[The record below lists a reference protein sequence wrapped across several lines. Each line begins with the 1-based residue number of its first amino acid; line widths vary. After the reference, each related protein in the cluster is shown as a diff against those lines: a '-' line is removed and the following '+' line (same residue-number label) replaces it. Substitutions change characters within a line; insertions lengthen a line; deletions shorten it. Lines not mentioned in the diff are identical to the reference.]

1 MQESVTINRS
11 YKDRLF
17 KIIFEDKK
25 ELLSL
30 YNALTGKNY
39 QNPDELEINT
49 IDDVIYM
56 HLKNDM
62 SFILDDW
69 QNLFEQQSTF
79 NPNQPLRGFF
89 YFADLYKVKYFGKKI
104 YSTRLLKIPTPQ
116 YIVFYNGTAN
126 MPDRKELRLSD
137 AFQQPTEQPD
147 IEVVAHMLNINY
159 GHNKE
164 LMERCQKLKEY
175 AQFIDI
181 IRHYLRENK
190 QWSNEQ
196 AISKAID
203 DCIKN
208 NILRDIL
215 QKERLRVMASIL
227 SEFDDVNFTYD
238 IGHDIFDN
246 HNYTKL
252 SKLQLKKLNNIHIH
266 NVCNNKDHCEIT
278 PTCDYITQLRDSVK
292 YLKSI
297 NYEKSIVLETGFN
310 NYPGNNYEEKLINYI
325 KSFEKIEDIL
335 KTE

>member
-1 MQESVTINRS
+1 MLESVTINRS

-116 YIVFYNGTAN
+116 YIVFYNGTTS

-137 AFQQPTEQPD
+137 AFQQPTVQPD

-181 IRHYLRENK
+181 IRHYLRENE
-190 QWSNEQ
+190 QWTNEQ

-203 DCIKN
+203 DCIQN

-227 SEFDDVNFTYD
+227 SEFDEVGYKEM
-238 IGHDIFDN
+238 IR
-246 HNYTKL
+246 
-252 SKLQLKKLNNIHIH
+252 Q
-266 NVCNNKDHCEIT
+266 EA
-278 PTCDYITQLRDSVK
+278 
-292 YLKSI
+292 
-297 NYEKSIVLETGFN
+297 YEDA
-310 NYPGNNYEEKLINYI
+310 YEEGHEAGLEEGREQELAHGVKSYI
-325 KSFEKIEDIL
+325 KLAQSIGYAESKIVTMLMQEFNLSEDKASRYIEEFKKEK
-335 KTE
+335 

>member
-1 MQESVTINRS
+1 MQESVSINRT

-116 YIVFYNGTAN
+116 YIVFYNGTTN

-164 LMERCQKLKEY
+164 LMERCRKLKEY

-181 IRHYLRENK
+181 IRHYLKENEH
-190 QWSNEQ
+190 WSNEQ

-203 DCIKN
+203 DCIQN

-227 SEFDDVNFTYD
+227 SEFDEVGYKEM
-238 IGHDIFDN
+238 IR
-246 HNYTKL
+246 
-252 SKLQLKKLNNIHIH
+252 Q
-266 NVCNNKDHCEIT
+266 EA
-278 PTCDYITQLRDSVK
+278 
-292 YLKSI
+292 
-297 NYEKSIVLETGFN
+297 YEDA
-310 NYPGNNYEEKLINYI
+310 YEEGHEAGLEEGREQELAHGVKSYI
-325 KSFEKIEDIL
+325 KLAQSIGYAESKIVTMLMQEFNLSEDQASQYVQ
-335 KTE
+335 KFWKDK

>member
-1 MQESVTINRS
+1 MQESVTINRT

-17 KIIFEDKK
+17 KIIFGGKK

-116 YIVFYNGTAN
+116 YIVFYNGTTN
-126 MPDRKELRLSD
+126 MPDKKELRLSD
-137 AFQQPTEQPD
+137 AFQQPTTQPD

-203 DCIKN
+203 DCIQN

-227 SEFDDVNFTYD
+227 SEFDEVGYKEM
-238 IGHDIFDN
+238 IR
-246 HNYTKL
+246 
-252 SKLQLKKLNNIHIH
+252 Q
-266 NVCNNKDHCEIT
+266 EA
-278 PTCDYITQLRDSVK
+278 
-292 YLKSI
+292 
-297 NYEKSIVLETGFN
+297 YEDA
-310 NYPGNNYEEKLINYI
+310 YEEGHEAGLEEGREQELAHGVKSYI
-325 KSFEKIEDIL
+325 KLAQSIGYAESKIVTMLMQEFNLSEDQASQYVQ
-335 KTE
+335 KFWKDK

>member
-164 LMERCQKLKEY
+164 LMERCRKLKEY

-181 IRHYLRENK
+181 IRHYLKENEH
-190 QWSNEQ
+190 WSNEQ

-203 DCIKN
+203 DCIQN

-227 SEFDDVNFTYD
+227 SEFDEVGYKEM
-238 IGHDIFDN
+238 IR
-246 HNYTKL
+246 
-252 SKLQLKKLNNIHIH
+252 Q
-266 NVCNNKDHCEIT
+266 EA
-278 PTCDYITQLRDSVK
+278 
-292 YLKSI
+292 
-297 NYEKSIVLETGFN
+297 YEDA
-310 NYPGNNYEEKLINYI
+310 YEEGHEAGLEEGREQELAHGVKSYI
-325 KSFEKIEDIL
+325 KLAQSIGYAESKIVTMLMQEFNLSEDQASQYVQ
-335 KTE
+335 KFWKDK

>member
-1 MQESVTINRS
+1 MQESVSINRT

-116 YIVFYNGTAN
+116 YIVFYNGTTS

-175 AQFIDI
+175 AQVIDI
-181 IRHYLRENK
+181 IRHYLKENEH
-190 QWSNEQ
+190 WSNEQ

-227 SEFDDVNFTYD
+227 SEFDEVGYKEMIRQEAYEDAYEDAYEEGVEYGVKTLIEFVQD
-238 IGHDIFDN
+238 IGYSKEDATTLVKQRFH
-246 HNYTKL
+246 L
-252 SKLQLKKLNNIHIH
+252 S
-266 NVCNNKDHCEIT
+266 D
-278 PTCDYITQLRDSVK
+278 DA
-292 YLKSI
+292 I
-297 NYEKSIVLETGFN
+297 NQYMQKFWKN
-310 NYPGNNYEEKLINYI
+310 
-325 KSFEKIEDIL
+325 
-335 KTE
+335 

>member
-1 MQESVTINRS
+1 MQESVTINRT

-30 YNALTGKNY
+30 YNALTSKNY

-137 AFQQPTEQPD
+137 AFQQPTAQPD

-181 IRHYLRENK
+181 IRHYLKENEH
-190 QWSNEQ
+190 WSNEQ

-227 SEFDDVNFTYD
+227 SEFDEVGYKEMIRQEAYEDAYEDAYEEGVEYGVKTLIEFVQD
-238 IGHDIFDN
+238 IGYSKEDATTLVKQRFH
-246 HNYTKL
+246 L
-252 SKLQLKKLNNIHIH
+252 S
-266 NVCNNKDHCEIT
+266 D
-278 PTCDYITQLRDSVK
+278 DA
-292 YLKSI
+292 I
-297 NYEKSIVLETGFN
+297 NQYMQKFWKN
-310 NYPGNNYEEKLINYI
+310 
-325 KSFEKIEDIL
+325 
-335 KTE
+335 

>member
-89 YFADLYKVKYFGKKI
+89 YFADLYKVKYFGKKV

-116 YIVFYNGTAN
+116 YIVFYNGTTS

-137 AFQQPTEQPD
+137 AFQQPTAQPD

-181 IRHYLRENK
+181 IRHYLKENEH
-190 QWSNEQ
+190 WSNEQ

-203 DCIKN
+203 DCIQN

-227 SEFDDVNFTYD
+227 SEFDEVGYKEMIRQEAYEDAYEEAYEEGVEYGVKYGGVKTLIEFVQD
-238 IGHDIFDN
+238 IGYSKEDATTLAKQRFHLSDDVINQYMQKFWKDN
-246 HNYTKL
+246 
-252 SKLQLKKLNNIHIH
+252 
-266 NVCNNKDHCEIT
+266 
-278 PTCDYITQLRDSVK
+278 
-292 YLKSI
+292 
-297 NYEKSIVLETGFN
+297 
-310 NYPGNNYEEKLINYI
+310 
-325 KSFEKIEDIL
+325 
-335 KTE
+335 

>member
-1 MQESVTINRS
+1 MQESVTINRT

-126 MPDRKELRLSD
+126 MPDKKELRLSD
-137 AFQQPTEQPD
+137 AFQQPTAQPD

-164 LMERCQKLKEY
+164 LMERCRKLKEY

-203 DCIKN
+203 DCIQN

-227 SEFDDVNFTYD
+227 SEFDEVGYKEM
-238 IGHDIFDN
+238 IR
-246 HNYTKL
+246 
-252 SKLQLKKLNNIHIH
+252 
-266 NVCNNKDHCEIT
+266 EEA
-278 PTCDYITQLRDSVK
+278 
-292 YLKSI
+292 
-297 NYEKSIVLETGFN
+297 YEDA
-310 NYPGNNYEEKLINYI
+310 YEEAYGKAYGEGEISGMIKLAQNLKLPKSQIITMIKQNYNLSDEEI
-325 KSFEKIEDIL
+325 SEYMQELWKD
-335 KTE
+335 

>member
-1 MQESVTINRS
+1 MQESVTINRT

-17 KIIFEDKK
+17 KIIFEGKK

-116 YIVFYNGTAN
+116 YIVFYNGTTN
-126 MPDRKELRLSD
+126 MPDKKELRLSD

-147 IEVVAHMLNINY
+147 IEVIAHMLNINY

-164 LMERCQKLKEY
+164 LMERCRKLKEY

-227 SEFDDVNFTYD
+227 SEFDEVGYKEMIQD
-238 IGHDIFDN
+238 
-246 HNYTKL
+246 
-252 SKLQLKKLNNIHIH
+252 
-266 NVCNNKDHCEIT
+266 EA
-278 PTCDYITQLRDSVK
+278 
-292 YLKSI
+292 
-297 NYEKSIVLETGFN
+297 
-310 NYPGNNYEEKLINYI
+310 
-325 KSFEKIEDIL
+325 IEDGEIRGSIKLAYKLKLPKPEIIAIL
-335 KTE
+335 RHDYNLSDEEVNQYMQKFWKN

>member
-1 MQESVTINRS
+1 MQESVTINRT

-116 YIVFYNGTAN
+116 YIVFYNGTTS

-137 AFQQPTEQPD
+137 AFQQPTAQPD

-181 IRHYLRENK
+181 IRHYLKENEH
-190 QWSNEQ
+190 WSNEQ

-203 DCIKN
+203 DCIQN

-227 SEFDDVNFTYD
+227 SEFDEVGYKEMIRQEAYEDAYEEAYEEGVEYGVKYGGVKTLIEFVQD
-238 IGHDIFDN
+238 IGYSKEDATTLAKQRFHLSDDVINQYMQKFWKDN
-246 HNYTKL
+246 
-252 SKLQLKKLNNIHIH
+252 
-266 NVCNNKDHCEIT
+266 
-278 PTCDYITQLRDSVK
+278 
-292 YLKSI
+292 
-297 NYEKSIVLETGFN
+297 
-310 NYPGNNYEEKLINYI
+310 
-325 KSFEKIEDIL
+325 
-335 KTE
+335 

>member
-1 MQESVTINRS
+1 MQESVTINRT

-49 IDDVIYM
+49 IDDGIYM

-116 YIVFYNGTAN
+116 YIVFYNGTTN
-126 MPDRKELRLSD
+126 MPDKKELRLSD
-137 AFQQPTEQPD
+137 AFQQPTTQPD

-181 IRHYLRENK
+181 IRHYLKENEH
-190 QWSNEQ
+190 WSNEQ

-227 SEFDDVNFTYD
+227 SEFDEVGYKEMIRQEAYEDAYEDAYEEGVEYGVKTLIEFVQD
-238 IGHDIFDN
+238 IGYSKEDATTLVKQRFH
-246 HNYTKL
+246 L
-252 SKLQLKKLNNIHIH
+252 S
-266 NVCNNKDHCEIT
+266 D
-278 PTCDYITQLRDSVK
+278 DA
-292 YLKSI
+292 I
-297 NYEKSIVLETGFN
+297 NQYMQKFWKN
-310 NYPGNNYEEKLINYI
+310 
-325 KSFEKIEDIL
+325 
-335 KTE
+335 

>member
-1 MQESVTINRS
+1 MQESVTINRT

-17 KIIFEDKK
+17 KIIFEGKK

-116 YIVFYNGTAN
+116 YIVFYNGTTS

-137 AFQQPTEQPD
+137 AFQQPTVQPD

-164 LMERCQKLKEY
+164 LMERCRKLKEY

-203 DCIKN
+203 DCIQN

-227 SEFDDVNFTYD
+227 SEFDEVGYKEM
-238 IGHDIFDN
+238 IR
-246 HNYTKL
+246 
-252 SKLQLKKLNNIHIH
+252 Q
-266 NVCNNKDHCEIT
+266 EA
-278 PTCDYITQLRDSVK
+278 
-292 YLKSI
+292 
-297 NYEKSIVLETGFN
+297 YEDA
-310 NYPGNNYEEKLINYI
+310 YEEGHEAGLEEGREQELAHGVKSYI
-325 KSFEKIEDIL
+325 KLAQSIGYAESKIVTMLMQEFNLSEDQASQYVQ
-335 KTE
+335 KFWKDK

>member
-116 YIVFYNGTAN
+116 YIVFYNGTTS

-164 LMERCQKLKEY
+164 LMERCRKLKEY

-181 IRHYLRENK
+181 IRYYLRENK

-227 SEFDDVNFTYD
+227 SEFDEVGYKEMIRQEAYEDAYEEAYEEGVEYGVKYGGVKTLIEFVQD
-238 IGHDIFDN
+238 IGYSKEDATTLAKQRFHLSDDVINQYMQKFWKDN
-246 HNYTKL
+246 
-252 SKLQLKKLNNIHIH
+252 
-266 NVCNNKDHCEIT
+266 
-278 PTCDYITQLRDSVK
+278 
-292 YLKSI
+292 
-297 NYEKSIVLETGFN
+297 
-310 NYPGNNYEEKLINYI
+310 
-325 KSFEKIEDIL
+325 
-335 KTE
+335 

>member
-1 MQESVTINRS
+1 MQESVSINRT

-116 YIVFYNGTAN
+116 YIVFYNGTTN
-126 MPDRKELRLSD
+126 IPDRKELRLSD

-164 LMERCQKLKEY
+164 LMERCRKLKEY

-203 DCIKN
+203 DCIQN

-227 SEFDDVNFTYD
+227 SEFDEVGYKEM
-238 IGHDIFDN
+238 IR
-246 HNYTKL
+246 
-252 SKLQLKKLNNIHIH
+252 Q
-266 NVCNNKDHCEIT
+266 EA
-278 PTCDYITQLRDSVK
+278 
-292 YLKSI
+292 
-297 NYEKSIVLETGFN
+297 YEDA
-310 NYPGNNYEEKLINYI
+310 YEEGHEAGLEEGREQELAHGVKSYI
-325 KSFEKIEDIL
+325 KLAQSIGYAESKIVTMLMQEFNLSEDQASQYVQ
-335 KTE
+335 KFWKDK

>member
-1 MQESVTINRS
+1 MQESVTINRT

-116 YIVFYNGTAN
+116 YIVFYNGTTN
-126 MPDRKELRLSD
+126 MPDKKELRLSD
-137 AFQQPTEQPD
+137 AFQQPTTQPD

-159 GHNKE
+159 EHNKE
-164 LMERCQKLKEY
+164 LMERCRKLKEY

-181 IRHYLRENK
+181 IRHYLKENEH
-190 QWSNEQ
+190 WSNEQ

-203 DCIKN
+203 DCIQN

-227 SEFDDVNFTYD
+227 SEFDEVGYKEMIQD
-238 IGHDIFDN
+238 
-246 HNYTKL
+246 
-252 SKLQLKKLNNIHIH
+252 
-266 NVCNNKDHCEIT
+266 EA
-278 PTCDYITQLRDSVK
+278 
-292 YLKSI
+292 
-297 NYEKSIVLETGFN
+297 
-310 NYPGNNYEEKLINYI
+310 
-325 KSFEKIEDIL
+325 IEDGEIRGSIKLAYKLKLPKPEIIAIL
-335 KTE
+335 RHDYNLSDEEVNQYMQKFWKN

>member
-116 YIVFYNGTAN
+116 YIVFYNGTTN

-137 AFQQPTEQPD
+137 AFQQPTTQPD

-227 SEFDDVNFTYD
+227 SEFDEVGYKEMIQD
-238 IGHDIFDN
+238 
-246 HNYTKL
+246 
-252 SKLQLKKLNNIHIH
+252 
-266 NVCNNKDHCEIT
+266 EA
-278 PTCDYITQLRDSVK
+278 
-292 YLKSI
+292 
-297 NYEKSIVLETGFN
+297 
-310 NYPGNNYEEKLINYI
+310 
-325 KSFEKIEDIL
+325 IEDGEIRGSIKLAYKLKLPKPEIIAIL
-335 KTE
+335 RHDYNLSDEEVNQYMQKFWKN

>member
-1 MQESVTINRS
+1 MQESVSINRT

-116 YIVFYNGTAN
+116 YIVFYNGTTS

-164 LMERCQKLKEY
+164 LMERCRKLKEY

-203 DCIKN
+203 DCIQN

-227 SEFDDVNFTYD
+227 SEFDEVGYKEM
-238 IGHDIFDN
+238 IR
-246 HNYTKL
+246 
-252 SKLQLKKLNNIHIH
+252 
-266 NVCNNKDHCEIT
+266 E
-278 PTCDYITQLRDSVK
+278 
-292 YLKSI
+292 
-297 NYEKSIVLETGFN
+297 EA
-310 NYPGNNYEEKLINYI
+310 YEEAYGEGEISGMIKLAQNLKLPKSQIITMIKQNYNLSDEEI
-325 KSFEKIEDIL
+325 SEYMQELWKD
-335 KTE
+335 

>member
-116 YIVFYNGTAN
+116 YIVFYNGTAS
-126 MPDRKELRLSD
+126 MPDKKELRLSD

-203 DCIKN
+203 DCIQN

-227 SEFDDVNFTYD
+227 SEFDEVGYKEMIRQEAYEDAYEEAYEEGVEYGVKYGGVKTLIEFVQD
-238 IGHDIFDN
+238 IGYSKEDATTLAKQRFHLSDDVINQYMQKFWKDN
-246 HNYTKL
+246 
-252 SKLQLKKLNNIHIH
+252 
-266 NVCNNKDHCEIT
+266 
-278 PTCDYITQLRDSVK
+278 
-292 YLKSI
+292 
-297 NYEKSIVLETGFN
+297 
-310 NYPGNNYEEKLINYI
+310 
-325 KSFEKIEDIL
+325 
-335 KTE
+335 

>member
-1 MQESVTINRS
+1 MQESVSINRT

-137 AFQQPTEQPD
+137 AFQQPTAQPD

-181 IRHYLRENK
+181 IRHYLKENK

-203 DCIKN
+203 DCIQN

-227 SEFDDVNFTYD
+227 SEFDEVGYKEM
-238 IGHDIFDN
+238 IR
-246 HNYTKL
+246 
-252 SKLQLKKLNNIHIH
+252 
-266 NVCNNKDHCEIT
+266 E
-278 PTCDYITQLRDSVK
+278 
-292 YLKSI
+292 
-297 NYEKSIVLETGFN
+297 EA
-310 NYPGNNYEEKLINYI
+310 YEEAYEEGLEAGRQEGREQELAHGVKSYI
-325 KSFEKIEDIL
+325 KLAQNFGYGESKIVTMLMQEFDLSED
-335 KTE
+335 KASQYVQKFWKDK

>member
-126 MPDRKELRLSD
+126 MPDKKELRLSD

-164 LMERCQKLKEY
+164 LMERCRKLKEY
-175 AQFIDI
+175 AQLIDI
-181 IRHYLRENK
+181 IRYYLRENK

-227 SEFDDVNFTYD
+227 SEFDEVGYKEMIRQEAYEDAYEEAYEEGVEYGVKYGGVKTLIEFVQD
-238 IGHDIFDN
+238 IGYSKEDATTLAKQRFHLSDDVINQYMQKFWKDN
-246 HNYTKL
+246 
-252 SKLQLKKLNNIHIH
+252 
-266 NVCNNKDHCEIT
+266 
-278 PTCDYITQLRDSVK
+278 
-292 YLKSI
+292 
-297 NYEKSIVLETGFN
+297 
-310 NYPGNNYEEKLINYI
+310 
-325 KSFEKIEDIL
+325 
-335 KTE
+335 

>member
-1 MQESVTINRS
+1 MQESVTINRT

-116 YIVFYNGTAN
+116 YIVFYNGTTS

-227 SEFDDVNFTYD
+227 SEFDEVGYKEM
-238 IGHDIFDN
+238 IR
-246 HNYTKL
+246 
-252 SKLQLKKLNNIHIH
+252 
-266 NVCNNKDHCEIT
+266 E
-278 PTCDYITQLRDSVK
+278 
-292 YLKSI
+292 
-297 NYEKSIVLETGFN
+297 EA
-310 NYPGNNYEEKLINYI
+310 YEEAYGEGEISGMIKLAQNLKLPKSQIITMIKQNYNLSDEEI
-325 KSFEKIEDIL
+325 SEYMQELWKD
-335 KTE
+335 

>member
-1 MQESVTINRS
+1 MQESVSINRT

-30 YNALTGKNY
+30 YNALTSKNY

-116 YIVFYNGTAN
+116 YIVFYNGTTS

-181 IRHYLRENK
+181 IRHYLKENEH
-190 QWSNEQ
+190 WSNEQ

-227 SEFDDVNFTYD
+227 SEFDEVGYKEMIRQEAYEDAYEDAYEEGVEYGVKTLIEFVQD
-238 IGHDIFDN
+238 IGYSKEDATTLVKQRFH
-246 HNYTKL
+246 L
-252 SKLQLKKLNNIHIH
+252 SDDAINQYMQKFWKK
-266 NVCNNKDHCEIT
+266 
-278 PTCDYITQLRDSVK
+278 
-292 YLKSI
+292 
-297 NYEKSIVLETGFN
+297 
-310 NYPGNNYEEKLINYI
+310 
-325 KSFEKIEDIL
+325 
-335 KTE
+335 

>member
-116 YIVFYNGTAN
+116 YIVFYNGTMN
-126 MPDRKELRLSD
+126 MPDKKELRLSD
-137 AFQQPTEQPD
+137 AFQQPTTQPD

-181 IRHYLRENK
+181 IRHYLRENE
-190 QWSNEQ
+190 QWTNEQ

-203 DCIKN
+203 DCIQN

-227 SEFDDVNFTYD
+227 SEFDEVGYKEMIRQEAYEDAYEEGVEYGVKTLIEFVQD
-238 IGHDIFDN
+238 IGYSKEDATTLVKQRFH
-246 HNYTKL
+246 L
-252 SKLQLKKLNNIHIH
+252 SDDAINQYMQKFWKK
-266 NVCNNKDHCEIT
+266 
-278 PTCDYITQLRDSVK
+278 
-292 YLKSI
+292 
-297 NYEKSIVLETGFN
+297 
-310 NYPGNNYEEKLINYI
+310 
-325 KSFEKIEDIL
+325 
-335 KTE
+335 

>member
-1 MQESVTINRS
+1 MQESVTINRT

-116 YIVFYNGTAN
+116 YIVFYNGTTN
-126 MPDRKELRLSD
+126 MPDKKELRLSD
-137 AFQQPTEQPD
+137 AFQQPTTQPD

-164 LMERCQKLKEY
+164 LMERCRKLKEY

-227 SEFDDVNFTYD
+227 SEFDEVGYKEMIRQEAYEDAYEEVYEEISVKSLIEFVQD
-238 IGHDIFDN
+238 IGYSKEDATTLAKQRFH
-246 HNYTKL
+246 L
-252 SKLQLKKLNNIHIH
+252 SDDVINQYMQKFWKK
-266 NVCNNKDHCEIT
+266 
-278 PTCDYITQLRDSVK
+278 
-292 YLKSI
+292 
-297 NYEKSIVLETGFN
+297 
-310 NYPGNNYEEKLINYI
+310 
-325 KSFEKIEDIL
+325 
-335 KTE
+335 

>member
-1 MQESVTINRS
+1 MQESVTINRT

-17 KIIFEDKK
+17 KIIFEGKK

-116 YIVFYNGTAN
+116 YIVFYNGTTS

-137 AFQQPTEQPD
+137 AFQQPTAQPD

-181 IRHYLRENK
+181 IRHYLKENEH
-190 QWSNEQ
+190 WSNEQ

-203 DCIKN
+203 DCIQN

-227 SEFDDVNFTYD
+227 SEFDEVGYKEM
-238 IGHDIFDN
+238 IR
-246 HNYTKL
+246 
-252 SKLQLKKLNNIHIH
+252 Q
-266 NVCNNKDHCEIT
+266 EA
-278 PTCDYITQLRDSVK
+278 
-292 YLKSI
+292 
-297 NYEKSIVLETGFN
+297 YEDA
-310 NYPGNNYEEKLINYI
+310 YEEGHEAGLEEGREQELAHGVKSYI
-325 KSFEKIEDIL
+325 KLAQSIGYAESKIVTMLMQEFNLSEDQASQYVQ
-335 KTE
+335 KFWKDK

>member
-116 YIVFYNGTAN
+116 YIVFYNGTTN
-126 MPDRKELRLSD
+126 MPDKKELRLSD

-147 IEVVAHMLNINY
+147 IEVIAHMLNINY

-164 LMERCQKLKEY
+164 LMERCRKLKEY

-227 SEFDDVNFTYD
+227 SEFDEVGYKEMIQD
-238 IGHDIFDN
+238 
-246 HNYTKL
+246 
-252 SKLQLKKLNNIHIH
+252 
-266 NVCNNKDHCEIT
+266 EA
-278 PTCDYITQLRDSVK
+278 
-292 YLKSI
+292 
-297 NYEKSIVLETGFN
+297 
-310 NYPGNNYEEKLINYI
+310 
-325 KSFEKIEDIL
+325 IEDGEIRGSIKLAYKLKLPKPEIIAIL
-335 KTE
+335 RHDYNLSDEEVNQYMQKFWKN

>member
-1 MQESVTINRS
+1 MQESVTINRT

-116 YIVFYNGTAN
+116 YIVFYNGTTS

-164 LMERCQKLKEY
+164 LMERCRKLKEY

-181 IRHYLRENK
+181 IRYYLRENK

-227 SEFDDVNFTYD
+227 SEFDEVGYKEMIQD
-238 IGHDIFDN
+238 
-246 HNYTKL
+246 
-252 SKLQLKKLNNIHIH
+252 
-266 NVCNNKDHCEIT
+266 EA
-278 PTCDYITQLRDSVK
+278 
-292 YLKSI
+292 
-297 NYEKSIVLETGFN
+297 
-310 NYPGNNYEEKLINYI
+310 
-325 KSFEKIEDIL
+325 IEDGEIRGSIKLAYKLKLPKPEIIAIL
-335 KTE
+335 RHDYNLSDEEVNQYMQKFWKN

>member
-1 MQESVTINRS
+1 MQESVTINRT

-116 YIVFYNGTAN
+116 YIVFYNGTTN
-126 MPDRKELRLSD
+126 MPDKKELRLSD
-137 AFQQPTEQPD
+137 AFQQPTTQPD

-164 LMERCQKLKEY
+164 LMERCRKLKEY

-203 DCIKN
+203 DCIQN

-227 SEFDDVNFTYD
+227 SEFDEVGYKEMIRQEAYEDAYEEVYEEISVKSLIEFVQD
-238 IGHDIFDN
+238 IGYSKEDAATLVKQRFH
-246 HNYTKL
+246 L
-252 SKLQLKKLNNIHIH
+252 SDDAINQYMQKFWKK
-266 NVCNNKDHCEIT
+266 
-278 PTCDYITQLRDSVK
+278 
-292 YLKSI
+292 
-297 NYEKSIVLETGFN
+297 
-310 NYPGNNYEEKLINYI
+310 
-325 KSFEKIEDIL
+325 
-335 KTE
+335 

>member
-116 YIVFYNGTAN
+116 YIVFYNGTTS

-227 SEFDDVNFTYD
+227 SEFDEVGYKEMIRQEAYEDAYEDAYEEGVEYGVKTLIEFVQD
-238 IGHDIFDN
+238 IGYSKEDATTLVKQRFH
-246 HNYTKL
+246 L
-252 SKLQLKKLNNIHIH
+252 S
-266 NVCNNKDHCEIT
+266 D
-278 PTCDYITQLRDSVK
+278 DA
-292 YLKSI
+292 I
-297 NYEKSIVLETGFN
+297 NQYMQKFWKN
-310 NYPGNNYEEKLINYI
+310 
-325 KSFEKIEDIL
+325 
-335 KTE
+335 

>member
-1 MQESVTINRS
+1 MQESVTINRT

-17 KIIFEDKK
+17 KIIFEGKK

-116 YIVFYNGTAN
+116 YIVFYNGTTS

-227 SEFDDVNFTYD
+227 SEFDEVGYKEMIQD
-238 IGHDIFDN
+238 
-246 HNYTKL
+246 
-252 SKLQLKKLNNIHIH
+252 
-266 NVCNNKDHCEIT
+266 EA
-278 PTCDYITQLRDSVK
+278 
-292 YLKSI
+292 
-297 NYEKSIVLETGFN
+297 
-310 NYPGNNYEEKLINYI
+310 
-325 KSFEKIEDIL
+325 IEDGEIRGSIKLAYKLKLPKPEIIAIL
-335 KTE
+335 RHDYNLTDDEVNQYMQKFWKN

>member
-1 MQESVTINRS
+1 MQESVTINRT

-126 MPDRKELRLSD
+126 MPDKKELRLSD
-137 AFQQPTEQPD
+137 SFQQPTEQPD

-181 IRHYLRENK
+181 IRHYLKENK

-227 SEFDDVNFTYD
+227 SEFDEVGYKEMIRQEAYEDAYEEAYEEGVEYGVKYGGVKTLIEFVQD
-238 IGHDIFDN
+238 IGYSKEDATTLAKQRFHLSDDVINQYMQKFWKDN
-246 HNYTKL
+246 
-252 SKLQLKKLNNIHIH
+252 
-266 NVCNNKDHCEIT
+266 
-278 PTCDYITQLRDSVK
+278 
-292 YLKSI
+292 
-297 NYEKSIVLETGFN
+297 
-310 NYPGNNYEEKLINYI
+310 
-325 KSFEKIEDIL
+325 
-335 KTE
+335 

>member
-116 YIVFYNGTAN
+116 YIVFYNGTTN
-126 MPDRKELRLSD
+126 MPDKKELRLSD

-147 IEVVAHMLNINY
+147 IEVIAHMLNINY

-164 LMERCQKLKEY
+164 LMERCRKLKEY

-203 DCIKN
+203 DCIQN

-227 SEFDDVNFTYD
+227 SEFDEVGYKEMIQD
-238 IGHDIFDN
+238 
-246 HNYTKL
+246 
-252 SKLQLKKLNNIHIH
+252 
-266 NVCNNKDHCEIT
+266 EA
-278 PTCDYITQLRDSVK
+278 
-292 YLKSI
+292 
-297 NYEKSIVLETGFN
+297 
-310 NYPGNNYEEKLINYI
+310 
-325 KSFEKIEDIL
+325 IEDGEIRGSIKLAYKLKLPKPEIIAIL
-335 KTE
+335 RHDYNLSDEEVNQYMQKFWKN

>member
-116 YIVFYNGTAN
+116 YIVFYNGTTS

-227 SEFDDVNFTYD
+227 SEFDEVGYKEMIQD
-238 IGHDIFDN
+238 
-246 HNYTKL
+246 
-252 SKLQLKKLNNIHIH
+252 
-266 NVCNNKDHCEIT
+266 EA
-278 PTCDYITQLRDSVK
+278 
-292 YLKSI
+292 
-297 NYEKSIVLETGFN
+297 
-310 NYPGNNYEEKLINYI
+310 
-325 KSFEKIEDIL
+325 IEDGEIRGSIKLAYKLKLPKPEIIAIL
-335 KTE
+335 RHDYNLSDEEVNQYMQRFWKN

>member
-126 MPDRKELRLSD
+126 MPDKKELRLSD
-137 AFQQPTEQPD
+137 AFQQPTTQPD

-181 IRHYLRENK
+181 IRHYLKENEH
-190 QWSNEQ
+190 WSNEQ

-227 SEFDDVNFTYD
+227 SEFDEVGYKEMIRDEAYEDGVEYGGVKTLIEFTQDTDYSKQEVFAIIKQRFHLSDDVINQYMQKFW
-238 IGHDIFDN
+238 
-246 HNYTKL
+246 
-252 SKLQLKKLNNIHIH
+252 
-266 NVCNNKDHCEIT
+266 KD
-278 PTCDYITQLRDSVK
+278 K
-292 YLKSI
+292 
-297 NYEKSIVLETGFN
+297 
-310 NYPGNNYEEKLINYI
+310 
-325 KSFEKIEDIL
+325 
-335 KTE
+335 